1 MKTKYSKRITI
12 GIAPDGSWIRKRFYG
27 NSKTELDENIRKY
40 KNEEEQYSSP
50 ERITFGSY
58 AQKWYKTYKCN
69 KELSTQNMYMYT
81 LRKFTTIDSIPIRDV
96 VQSDIQRIVNE
107 NSEHS
112 RTCDNIVMTAK
123 QIFNA
128 ALADGLVIRN
138 PVINIAKPKKT
149 KPQRR
154 TLTESEKK
162 AIRNADLEPE
172 DRMYI
177 NCLYYFGLRPGEC
190 LALMQQD
197 FDLKK
202 KTLTVS
208 RAVTFDVN
216 TPVLKGTKTDNVR
229 ILPIP
234 DQLIPKL
241 RKYMKGLDSMLL
253 FSRDGHPLSKQAHVR
268 MWQRIKRRLNEAMGG
283 TDKLFVLD
291 NSMTEYIFRRT
302 FATTL
307 YYSGIS
313 LKKAA
318 YLMGHADTTMI
329 LKVYAQLDDE
339 KEDLEAVKK
348 MVL

>member
-1 MKTKYSKRITI
+1 MKTKYSKRITV

-27 NSKTELDENIRKY
+27 NTKAELEDNIRKY
-40 KNEEEQYSSP
+40 KNEEELYSSP
-50 ERITFGSY
+50 ERITFGMY
-58 AQKWYKTYKCN
+58 AKQWLETYKCN
-69 KELSTQNMYMYT
+69 KEISTYNMYKYT
-81 LRKFTTIDSIPIRDV
+81 LLKFSSIDAIPIRNI

-107 NSEHS
+107 SSEHYE
-112 RTCDNIVMTAK
+112 TCNKIVMTAK
-123 QIFNA
+123 QIFKA
-128 ALADGLVIRN
+128 AIADGLVIRN
-138 PVINIAKPKKT
+138 PVVNIDKPKKP
-149 KPQRR
+149 KIQRR
-154 TLTESEKK
+154 VLSDIEKK
-162 AIRNADLEPE
+162 AIKKADLDPE

-177 NCLYYFGLRPGEC
+177 NCLYYFGLRPGEA

-216 TPVLKGTKTDNVR
+216 NPILKGTKTDNIR

-234 DQLIPKL
+234 DQLVPQL
-241 RKYMKGLDSMLL
+241 RKYMKNLDCMLM
-253 FSRDGHPLSKQAHVR
+253 FSRDGHLLTKQAHIC
-268 MWQRIKRRLNEAMGG
+268 MWRRIKRRINEAMGG
-283 TDKLFVLD
+283 NDNLLVLD

-318 YLMGHADTTMI
+318 YLMGHADTAMI

-339 KEDLEAVKK
+339 KEDLETIRK

>member
-1 MKTKYSKRITI
+1 MKTKYSKRITV

-27 NSKTELDENIRKY
+27 NTRAELEENIRKY
-40 KNEEEQYSSP
+40 KNEEELYSSP
-50 ERITFGSY
+50 ERIPFGIY
-58 AQKWYKTYKCN
+58 AQRWLETYKCN
-69 KELSTQNMYMYT
+69 KEISTYNMYKYT
-81 LRKFTTIDSIPIRDV
+81 LLKFASIDYIPIRNI

-107 NSEHS
+107 NAEHYE
-112 RTCDNIVMTAK
+112 TCNKIVLTAK

-128 ALADGLVIRN
+128 AIADGFVIRN
-138 PVINIAKPKKT
+138 PVINIDKPKRPKV
-149 KPQRR
+149 QRR
-154 TLTESEKK
+154 VLTDSEKSAIKK
-162 AIRNADLEPE
+162 AKLDPE

-177 NCLYYFGLRPGEC
+177 NCLYYFGLRPGEAM
-190 LALMQQD
+190 ALMRQD

-208 RAVTFDVN
+208 RAVAFDVN

-229 ILPIP
+229 TLPIP
-234 DQLIPKL
+234 DQLVPKL
-241 RKYMKGLDSMLL
+241 RKYINSLDGMLM
-253 FSRDGHPLSKQAHVR
+253 FSRDGHLITKQAHTC
-268 MWQRIKRRLNEAMGG
+268 MWRRIKRRLNEAMGG
-283 TDKLFVLD
+283 TDHLNVLASD
-291 NSMTEYIFRRT
+291 LTEYIFRRT
-302 FATTL
+302 YATNL

-339 KEDLEAVKK
+339 KEDLKTIRQ